1 MPYIFLSLACGQL
14 IVLLATGA
22 LGMVAAETAADRHVL
37 LAVFS
42 LLLSCLIQV
51 IMFTYLTVTGKMVA
65 QAVHLAKLDLH
76 PIRTS
81 QHLKRSATR
90 LLGCVIATVV
100 LVTATGAYHLR
111 SGAGGTVHFAV
122 AGLLLLV
129 HLFALYKEYG
139 LILENRALVERTLE
153 LYQAALKHKTQ
164 KKSNVRFA
172 TRRIHELTS
181 QPPGAGRGDS

>member
-37 LAVFS
+37 LAVFA

-51 IMFTYLTVTGKMVA
+51 IVLTYLTVTGKMIA

-81 QHLKRSATR
+81 RHLKRSTTR

-111 SGAGGTVHFAV
+111 TGSDGTVHFAV
-122 AGLLLLV
+122 AGVLLLV
-129 HLFALYKEYG
+129 HVFALYKEYG

-153 LYQAALKHKTQ
+153 LYQSVLKHTTQ
-164 KKSNVRFA
+164 EKSHVRCA
-172 TRRIHELTS
+172 TRRIRELTG
-181 QPPGAGRGDS
+181 QPPGAERGDS